1 MDNNKDKTKEEFV
14 SDIQRWVV
22 LDTQLK
28 LANEKLKQMRESRN
42 QLTSQI
48 CNYVDNKNMR
58 ETKLQISDGNL
69 RVYDRKEYSP
79 ITFTYIETCLDK
91 IIPNKEHVASI
102 IKYLKENRE
111 ITTVSDIRRNVT
123 K

>member
-1 MDNNKDKTKEEFV
+1 MDNNKDKTKEDFV

-28 LANEKLKQMRESRN
+28 LANEKLKQIRESKN

-48 CNYVDNKNMR
+48 CNYVDSKNMR

>member
-1 MDNNKDKTKEEFV
+1 MDNNKDKTKEEFI

-28 LANEKLKQMRESRN
+28 LANEKLKQIRESRN

-48 CNYVDNKNMR
+48 CNYVDSKNMR

-79 ITFTYIETCLDK
+79 ITFTYIETSLDK

-111 ITTVSDIRRNVT
+111 ITTVSDIRRNIT

>member
-1 MDNNKDKTKEEFV
+1 MNHNNKNVDLIN
-14 SDIQRWVV
+14 DIQRWVV

-28 LANEKLKQMRESRN
+28 LANDKLKQMRESKN

-48 CNYVDNKNMR
+48 CNYVDDKNMR
-58 ETKLQISDGNL
+58 DTKLEINDGTL

-79 ITFTYIETCLDK
+79 ITFTYIEACLDK
-91 IIPNKEHVASI
+91 IIPNKEHTAYI
-102 IKYLKENRE
+102 IKYLKDNRE
-111 ITTVSDIRRNVT
+111 ITTVPDIRRNTT

>member
-14 SDIQRWVV
+14 TNIQRWVV

-28 LANEKLKQMRESRN
+28 MANEKIKQIRESRN

-48 CNYVDNKNMR
+48 CSYVDGKNMR
-58 ETKLQISDGNL
+58 DTKLEISDGNL

-79 ITFTYIETCLDK
+79 ITFTYVETCLDK

-111 ITTVSDIRRNVT
+111 ITTVSDIRRNIT